1 MSNNHHHRVLNNT
14 LPPPPIQHVSEL
26 STLTFDLA
34 HQVTFKQTSWEK
46 KKQSLTTFKTAKMI
60 VNAELYHK
68 YSANIPTY
76 SGLCSAPSMFPS
88 PRYCDLTHLHALYT
102 DPLTRLN
109 YHDVKQFEQAR
120 NLSREQI
127 RARLEMRNK
136 QSMLQLD

>member
-1 MSNNHHHRVLNNT
+1 MQNYITNIPLIFQLVSGHCNFHLSAMTATRNPLADVDVHN
-14 LPPPPIQHVSEL
+14 LPFLLPC
-26 STLTFDLA
+26 F
-34 HQVTFKQTSWEK
+34 
-46 KKQSLTTFKTAKMI
+46 SLTD
-60 VNAELYHK
+60 
-68 YSANIPTY
+68 